1 MKNKYLSKIILFSLL
16 VSFISCD
23 SFLGGDVNIDPN
35 KTNDAALNTLTPT
48 ILFFASEATQKAA
61 VVSSAY
67 IQQIGSVAAG
77 GTETQ
82 LRNTFAGTWND
93 IYLNIIPNANNMI
106 KKAVSTTSPHY
117 GGIAKTVIA
126 YSLGLGTSLWENIP
140 FKDADNQL
148 TNFFPKYD
156 SQEDIY
162 KDIIRLLDEAIAD
175 LGQPSSTFKPGND
188 DLIFKG
194 NIANW
199 LKTAHSLKARYLL
212 HLSKKTGASS
222 YAPILAALDKGIK
235 ANTEDFQL
243 IYNDRNISRWHQ
255 VALANNTGNFTSN
268 FSKTLVDLMNG
279 EVQGIEDPRLPV
291 MSHKTNTD
299 PRFNGML
306 PGRATGSNTRYNNG
320 TLFFGFHFGLAAP
333 HMLITNSESRFIE
346 AEVRMLQNGGSATT
360 EAYNAYLDGI
370 RANMTKMSV
379 PTANIN
385 AFLASSKV
393 GVGVSNLTL
402 SNVIVEKYKALF
414 LNPEAWNDIRRY
426 NYSNTTIPTLSLP
439 ELHNPDLVGQWI
451 QRAAYPDSE
460 ASRNTGET
468 QNNTKE
474 LNAKMWI
481 FN

>member
-1 MKNKYLSKIILFSLL
+1 MKNKNISGLLIFSLIL
-16 VSFISCD
+16 AFTSCE

-35 KTNDAALNTLTPT
+35 KTNDAGLNTLTPT

-82 LRNTFAGTWND
+82 LRNTFVATWND
-93 IYLNIIPNANNMI
+93 VYLNIIPNANNMI
-106 KKAVSTTSPHY
+106 KKAESSTSPHY

-126 YSLGLGTSLWENIP
+126 YSLGLSTSLWENIP

-162 KDIIRLLDEAIAD
+162 KDIIRLLDEAIVD
-175 LGQPSSTFKPGND
+175 LGQPTSTFKPGND

-199 LKTAHSLKARYLL
+199 LKTANSLKARYLL

-222 YAPILAALDKGIK
+222 YAAILAALNNGIK
-235 ANTEDFQL
+235 ANAEDFQL

-255 VALANNTGNFTSN
+255 VALANNTGNLTTN

-279 EVQGIEDPRLPV
+279 EVQGVEDPRLPI

-299 PRFNGML
+299 PKFSGML
-306 PGRATGSNTRYNNG
+306 PGRASGANTRYNNG
-320 TLFFGFHFGLAAP
+320 TVFFGYHFGLASP
-333 HMLITNSESRFIE
+333 HLLITNAESRFIE

-370 RANMTKMSV
+370 RANMTKMNV
-379 PTANIN
+379 PAAGIN
-385 AFLASSKV
+385 AFIASPKI
-393 GVGVSNLTL
+393 GVGAANLTL
-402 SNVIVEKYKALF
+402 SNVITEKYKALF
-414 LNPEAWNDIRRY
+414 LNPEAWVDLRRY
-426 NYSNTTIPTLSLP
+426 NYSNTIIPTLNLP
-439 ELHNPDLVGQWI
+439 ELHNPDLGGQWI
-451 QRAAYPDSE
+451 QRAAYPDTE
-460 ASRNTGET
+460 ASRNTSET